1 MCSRRKA
8 SSSVNHQLSVAVV
21 NSLWSILTG
30 ERIGH
35 EDDRVKEIVAGTD
48 QFIKNENLAGPLMI
62 FPWLR
67 HLPFIAAKFRES
79 KSHPMKMRQLQV
91 RILALCPFSH
101 SWPIFRVRNPEL
113 GFFLTLSKSPG
124 LGISNST
131 CSTSIS
137 DIWRVFLLKI
147 EKWASTI

>member
-1 MCSRRKA
+1 M
-8 SSSVNHQLSVAVV
+8 V

-48 QFIKNENLAGPLMI
+48 QFIKNETLAGPLMI

-67 HLPFIAAKFRES
+67 HFPFIAAKFRES

-91 RILALCPFSH
+91 SENNQFGDFVLLNLDISLF
-101 SWPIFRVRNPEL
+101 L
-113 GFFLTLSKSPG
+113 GFISEKLFLV
-124 LGISNST
+124 I
-131 CSTSIS
+131 
-137 DIWRVFLLKI
+137 FL
-147 EKWASTI
+147 